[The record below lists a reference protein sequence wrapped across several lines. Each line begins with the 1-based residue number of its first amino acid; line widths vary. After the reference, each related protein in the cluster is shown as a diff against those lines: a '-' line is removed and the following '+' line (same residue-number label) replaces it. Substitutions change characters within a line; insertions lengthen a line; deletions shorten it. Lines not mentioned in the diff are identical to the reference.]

1 MLGLNHLTIPI
12 ATFVVSFPSRL
23 DRRDGCRFA
32 AIPSSLSRTVWPLLS
47 VASIAAAATSLPGSV
62 LLSGRFRLRLVSHRG
77 RLADTTEF
85 AESGAQSFPLRR
97 KPVSFSMRFLVP
109 TFGPEVTGTFADRFS
124 ISCISFSVQGPL
136 PQREIASGSPD
147 VLFRPFESKSM
158 TLDG

>member
-1 MLGLNHLTIPI
+1 
-12 ATFVVSFPSRL
+12 
-23 DRRDGCRFA
+23 
-32 AIPSSLSRTVWPLLS
+32 
-47 VASIAAAATSLPGSV
+47 V

-158 TLDG
+158 TFGWLTKGEKHGRVAVIIDDRRNTRPPATKSFAGLLK

>member
-1 MLGLNHLTIPI
+1 
-12 ATFVVSFPSRL
+12 
-23 DRRDGCRFA
+23 
-32 AIPSSLSRTVWPLLS
+32 
-47 VASIAAAATSLPGSV
+47 V

-109 TFGPEVTGTFADRFS
+109 TFGPEV
-124 ISCISFSVQGPL
+124 
-136 PQREIASGSPD
+136 SGSPD
-147 VLFRPFESKSM
+147 VPFRPFESKSM